1 MRRTH
6 KSNGQKKE
14 RERAILP
21 FPFLSQ
27 ECSTDG
33 RLVQKSL
40 INLIVVSPP
49 PSALS
54 ASIFPASIFLTPI
67 LPTSIFPLPV
77 LLFSPVLMLLNLG
90 PLMIFLFSSM
100 S

>member
-40 INLIVVSPP
+40 FNLIVVSPP

-54 ASIFPASIFLTPI
+54 ASIFPASI
-67 LPTSIFPLPV
+67 LPTSIFSLPM
-77 LLFSPVLMLLNLG
+77 LFFSPLLMLLNLG